1 MGQALEVLGGSVL
14 NPGTTTLTAL
24 TPASG
29 DSFAIRAIGDPDK
42 AWLEDFW
49 FQEATPGIARIRS
62 ARLHDNNQ
70 GFRTIVPV
78 AVARGLM
85 PDALRMQVYSTD
97 TLIIEATGG
106 AAETDVASF
115 LIRYDN
121 ITGLNANL
129 FRWEDV
135 NPRIERIMGQEV
147 DPTSSAT
154 IGAWGPGRA
163 INADFD
169 NFYANRSYA
178 ILGYETNTAV
188 CSVTIK
194 GVDTGNVRIG
204 GPGTTEPIETRDW
217 FIELARSTGTP
228 CIPIIQANNRGGT
241 LVDLLANA
249 ASVAAKVTFICAL
262 LTP

>member
-1 MGQALEVLGGSVL
+1 MGQALEVIGGSVL

-24 TPASG
+24 TASTG
-29 DSFAIRAIGDPDK
+29 DSFAIRAFNDADG
-42 AWLEDFW
+42 AYLQDFW

-70 GFRTIVPV
+70 GFRTIVPT

-85 PDALRMQVYSTD
+85 PDDLEMRVYSTD

-106 AAETDVASF
+106 AAETDVAAF
-115 LIRYDN
+115 MIRYNN
-121 ITGLNANL
+121 INGLNANL
-129 FRWEDV
+129 MDWGSV
-135 NPRIERIMGQEV
+135 KPRIERIMGQEV

-178 ILGYETNTAV
+178 VLGYQTNTAV
-188 CSVTIK
+188 CAVTIK

-204 GPGTTEPIETRDW
+204 GPGTTESIETRDW
-217 FIELARSTGTP
+217 FVELSNRSNSP

-249 ASVAAKVTFICAL
+249 ASVAAKVSFIMAL